1 MKLTKSRV
9 MSKLGNVQMSRFWL
23 RNGSLLSKRH
33 FITLLICTSVHLLIC
48 SSAYSQTFQFER
60 RGVRFGASFSLGTHL
75 NQFSL
80 VADAFFLPAD
90 RFQVNVNL
98 RAGYAAKG
106 FGPGVARNE
115 IRASVGALLGFG
127 DPLTEI
133 SRFISQV
140 GNQTGYAHSFGYA
153 YNFYVDDCNTSQR
166 TGTIS
171 IEVDRFFLITEN
183 DAFADPILDRFR
195 TGTLLF
201 GFEQGD
207 WRIAINSLL
216 WTGDPASKGRRN
228 LKVEGYPARYGIVDL
243 SDATY
248 GRLSHGVL
256 NLQVE
261 RFVPFGKDV
270 NLGQVIRAELG
281 VDAEQVR
288 HSLQNRL
295 IHDAFFL
302 PKKWNKVQNRHVPM
316 LDVNGFPYVFLE
328 NQQIRKPRFYGQ
340 IHLNPGLFW

>member
-1 MKLTKSRV
+1 MREIRKIREIPFISSFPHFLI
-9 MSKLGNVQMSRFWL
+9 SKFPHFLI
-23 RNGSLLSKRH
+23 SLIFS
-33 FITLLICTSVHLLIC
+33 I
-48 SSAYSQTFQFER
+48 SSIGFSQTFQFEKM
-60 RGVRFGASFSLGTHL
+60 GVRFGASISLGTHL
-75 NQFSL
+75 SQFSL
-80 VADAFFLPAD
+80 LADAYFLPAD
-90 RFQVNVNL
+90 RFQVNMNL
-98 RAGYAAKG
+98 RAGFAAKG
-106 FGPGVARNE
+106 YGPSVERNE
-115 IRASVGALLGFG
+115 LRASVGALWGFG
-127 DPLTEI
+127 EPLEKV

-140 GNQTGYAHSFGYA
+140 GNQTGYAHSVGYA
-153 YNFYVDDCNTSQR
+153 YNFYVDDCKTSQR

-195 TGTLLF
+195 TGTMLF
-201 GFEQGD
+201 GFEHDD

-216 WTGDPASKGRRN
+216 WTGDPASSGRRN
-228 LKVEGYPARYGIVDL
+228 LKVEDYPARYGIVDL

-248 GRLSHGVL
+248 GRYSHGVL
-256 NLQVE
+256 SLQVE
-261 RFVPFGKDV
+261 RFVPFGQDV
-270 NLGQVIRAELG
+270 NLGQIVRAEIG

-328 NQQIRKPRFYGQ
+328 NQQIRKARLYGQ
-340 IHLNPGLFW
+340 IHLNPALFW